1 MFSYRI
7 VAVSAVLAF
16 ACGGQKQSADETA
29 RDLSLAP
36 AESVA
41 ALSDQPQPGTAGQAG
56 QQPTAN
62 KAAPSAPSSKPAA
75 PRAMAPVAGE
85 GTVLTLAANDTL
97 TSRHNKRGETVT
109 ATLVSDVRD
118 ANGRTVIPAGA
129 VFVGTIS
136 DLAPAEHP
144 GGEGRMMLTF
154 NQVEFG
160 GNTYPIEARTDSIAT
175 HMKGRGITG
184 GDAAKVGA
192 ATAVGAA
199 AGAIIGKNAKGAVI
213 GGAVGAAAG
222 VGIAAA
228 TRDIDILLD
237 AGAPIQ
243 LVLTAPFKATQ

>member
-7 VAVSAVLAF
+7 VAVGAVLAL
-16 ACGGQKQSADETA
+16 ACGGQKPPADETA

-41 ALSDQPQPGTAGQAG
+41 ALSDQPQAGTAG
-56 QQPTAN
+56 QQPTAT
-62 KAAPSAPSSKPAA
+62 KPAAGAPSTKPAA
-75 PRAMAPVAGE
+75 PRAVSLVAGE
-85 GTVLTLAANDTL
+85 GTALTLAANDTL

-160 GNTYPIEARTDSIAT
+160 GNTYPVEARTDSIAT

-243 LVLTAPFKATQ
+243 LVLTAPFTVGR

>member
-1 MFSYRI
+1 MFSNRYL
-7 VAVSAVLAF
+7 AVTAVLAF
-16 ACGGQKQSADETA
+16 ACGGQKQAADNTA

-41 ALSDQPQPGTAGQAG
+41 ALSDQPQPGTAGQP
-56 QQPTAN
+56 QSQPTTT
-62 KAAPSAPSSKPAA
+62 KTAPSAPSTKSTPKP
-75 PRAMAPVAGE
+75 MTLVAGE

-109 ATLVSDVRD
+109 ATLVGDVKD
-118 ANGRTVIPAGA
+118 ASGRTVIPSGA
-129 VFVGTIS
+129 VFTGVIS

-144 GGEGRMMLTF
+144 GGEGRMALTF
-154 NQVEFG
+154 DHVEFNG
-160 GNTYPIEARTDSIAT
+160 SSYAISARTDSLAT

-237 AGAPIQ
+237 AGAPIR
-243 LVLTAPFKATQ
+243 LVLTQPFSVTR